1 MIICGYK
8 KINNIVSLIFLFI
21 GFTSINAQE
30 KNISN
35 QAVIENG
42 LQSTLDSTIRST
54 FKKGDDLIIHF
65 NHVSDEKIS
74 FLNTFFIKYFSKK
87 GLIVKKDSANYKLEI
102 EQFSIN
108 ITYKESSASLWGTG
122 DNAQRNVSIKMTGW
136 IEENINKKYIPFN
149 VDRIVKDEM
158 SIHNIREIETSPYT
172 FTTGQVFKKSSWANY
187 VEPFVVSVTAA
198 TVILLFFVLRT

>member
-1 MIICGYK
+1 MEIK
-8 KINNIVSLIFLFI
+8 KINNIVSLIFLLI

-54 FKKGDDLIIHF
+54 FEKGDDLIIHF

-74 FLNTFFIKYFSKK
+74 FLNTFFINYFSKK
-87 GLIVKKDSANYKLEI
+87 GMIVKNDSAKYKIEI
-102 EQFSIN
+102 EQFAIN
-108 ITYKESSASLWGTG
+108 ITYKESSASLWGVN
-122 DNAQRNVSIKMTGW
+122 DKAQRNVSVKMTGW
-136 IEENINKKYIPFN
+136 IEENINNKYIPFY
-149 VDRIVKDEM
+149 VDKTVVDEM
-158 SIHNIREIETSPYT
+158 NINSIKDIENSPYS
-172 FTTGQVFKKSSWANY
+172 FTTGQVFKKSSWTNY